1 MHWYSV
7 YNYTFL
13 YVRQLIID
21 RIKVFNMNY
30 IWIIVIVLYVI
41 VAHLIAQKIGTKRK
55 IGYGKSILWSIL
67 FSPIIGLLITLSSK
81 PIEKQ

>member
-1 MHWYSV
+1 
-7 YNYTFL
+7 
-13 YVRQLIID
+13 
-21 RIKVFNMNY
+21 MNY

-41 VAHLIAQKIGTKRK
+41 FAHLIAQNFGTKRK

-67 FSPIIGLLITLSSK
+67 LSPIIGLLITLSSK